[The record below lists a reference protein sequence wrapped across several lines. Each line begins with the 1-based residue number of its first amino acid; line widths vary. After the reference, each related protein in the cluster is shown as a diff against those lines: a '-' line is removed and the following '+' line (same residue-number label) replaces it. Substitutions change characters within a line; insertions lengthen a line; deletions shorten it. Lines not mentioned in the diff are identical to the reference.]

1 MANERI
7 FNFSAGPSMLP
18 LPVLERAGSEITN
31 LGGSGMSV
39 MEMSHRSKPFIA
51 VFDETK
57 AKLKSTLGVPEDY
70 EILFLQGGATMQFS
84 MLPMNLMCGG
94 IADYAVT
101 GNFSGLA
108 YKEAKK
114 LGEVNLAAS
123 SEAENHT
130 YIPAQAD
137 LNLTDGA
144 AYFHYCANNTIFGT
158 EWKYVPETGR
168 VPLVCDM
175 SSSILSKPIE
185 VSKYGLIYAGA
196 QKNMAPAG
204 VTVVMIRKDLLA
216 RSDDK
221 LPTMLNYATMA
232 KGDSMH
238 NTPPC
243 WCIYMIGLVLDWIGE
258 MGGLTGMQ
266 AFNEEKAALLYTALE
281 DTKNFVLPA
290 KTEARSIMN
299 VTFRTASEELDD
311 LFVKEAAAQ
320 GLSTLK
326 GHRLVGGMRASI
338 YNAMPMEGVKKLAD
352 FIKEFDA
359 RH

>member
-57 AKLKSTLGVPEDY
+57 AKLKSTLGVPDDY

-101 GNFSGLA
+101 GNFSDLA
-108 YKEAKK
+108 FKEAKK
-114 LGEVNLAAS
+114 LGKVNLAAS

-130 YIPAQAD
+130 FIPAQAD

-158 EWKYVPETGR
+158 EWKYVPETGN

-175 SSSILSKPIE
+175 SSSILSKPID

-204 VTVVMIRKDLLA
+204 VTVVVIRKDLLA

-311 LFVKEAAAQ
+311 LFIKEAAAQ

-338 YNAMPMEGVKKLAD
+338 YNAMPMEGVKKLAG
-352 FIKEFDA
+352 FIKEFDVK
-359 RH
+359 H

>member
-57 AKLKSTLGVPEDY
+57 AKLKSTLGVPDDY

-101 GNFSGLA
+101 GNFSDLA
-108 YKEAKK
+108 FKEAKK
-114 LGEVNLAAS
+114 LGKVNLAAS

-130 YIPAQAD
+130 FIPAQAD
-137 LNLTDGA
+137 LKLSADA

-158 EWKYVPETGR
+158 EWKYVPETGN

-175 SSSILSKPIE
+175 SSSILSKPID

-204 VTVVMIRKDLLA
+204 VTVVVIRKDLLA

-311 LFVKEAAAQ
+311 LFIKEAAAQ

-338 YNAMPMEGVKKLAD
+338 YNAMPMEGVKKLAG
-352 FIKEFDA
+352 FIKEFDVK
-359 RH
+359 H

>member
-57 AKLKSTLGVPEDY
+57 AKLKSTLGVPDDY

-101 GNFSGLA
+101 GNFSDLA
-108 YKEAKK
+108 FKEAKK
-114 LGEVNLAAS
+114 LGKVNLAAS

-130 YIPAQAD
+130 FIPAQAD

-158 EWKYVPETGR
+158 EWKYVPETGN

-175 SSSILSKPIE
+175 SSSILSKPID

-204 VTVVMIRKDLLA
+204 VTVVVIRKDLLA

-258 MGGLTGMQ
+258 MGSLTGMQ

-311 LFVKEAAAQ
+311 LFIKEAAAQ

-338 YNAMPMEGVKKLAD
+338 YNAMPMEGVKKLAG
-352 FIKEFDA
+352 FIKEFDVK
-359 RH
+359 H